1 MSTAYVPQ
9 QPQSTDNGA
18 PPAPSAPPHPP
29 TPPHASEASRL
40 LCAGAYVD
48 SGYRDRVIEQLHLNE
63 QRIAAPSLGFDAARV
78 LAHAL
83 RARRQELLWA
93 GLVLFLWVVG
103 LPLTGG
109 LLAGFVVPSL
119 LLAVA
124 GWVRGRAADPPV
136 YRRLPAFLLR
146 WWGRFGF
153 AMFLV
158 ITLVAA
164 FGGNDVDPYASSG
177 YDSYSGDSS
186 SLSDFAFP
194 NPSQVDAMIEPWR
207 AWLALGVFALITL
220 CLVAQRA
227 QFAKTMDVELSPAG
241 FADAASDPAERGE
254 GQRFQRLKER
264 IRVEQHAPLVM
275 YHEARPFC
283 GTGEAYETW
292 VLAVELRP
300 DGMKKQQPISNRTVL
315 EKIRPLLEQL
325 RLPAEFAGH
334 TVRDRLRWLEIDE
347 CVFLPAEGLRRR
359 EEAPYNERAF
369 EDHRVRAVEE
379 GAEKRRHFLRIRVGG
394 WEEEL
399 VVTVFVRIHTQG
411 RMLMLEIAPHVL
423 LPVREDFKNA
433 DRVAHAFRHNNV
445 VGKAAWGVARVPG
458 SAARSLV
465 TLGKGVVY
473 AWRLLTGGYTGA
485 LPDGPALSVRELG
498 SARVAS
504 TFQDMDVS
512 RYLKSVQDR
521 VAHGVRAALD
531 ESGYR
536 TGEFVQKIVNISGGG
551 VNIEGGV
558 EGSTFAVGSHA
569 KASSS
574 TSATPSAPADPSA
587 SATPSATTSG
597 GAAPQKGS
605 DPDGNG

>member
-1 MSTAYVPQ
+1 VSTAYVPQ
-9 QPQSTDNGA
+9 QPQPTDNGVPSA
-18 PPAPSAPPHPP
+18 SSAPPHPP
-29 TPPHASEASRL
+29 TPPHASEATRL
-40 LCAGAYVD
+40 LCAGAYLD
-48 SGYRDRVIEQLHLNE
+48 AGYRDTVIEQLHLNE
-63 QRIAAPSLGFDAARV
+63 QRLTAPSLGFDAARV

-83 RARRQELLWA
+83 RARRHELLWA

-109 LLAGFVVPSL
+109 LLTAFLVPSL

-124 GWVRGRAADPPV
+124 GWIRGDTAAPPV

-146 WWGRFGF
+146 WWGRFLF
-153 AMFLV
+153 AWLLV
-158 ITLVAA
+158 ITVLAA
-164 FGGNDVDPYASSG
+164 FGGGKDNTDDGYGSSYGSEPGAGDLLLPDFSQASG
-177 YDSYSGDSS
+177 
-186 SLSDFAFP
+186 LF
-194 NPSQVDAMIEPWR
+194 EPWR
-207 AWLALGVFALITL
+207 AWLTIGMFALIAA
-220 CLVAQRA
+220 CVVAQRA
-227 QFAKTMDVELSPAG
+227 QFAGVMDAELSPTR
-241 FADAASDPAERGE
+241 FPDAVGDPAEQTE

-264 IRVEQHAPLVM
+264 IRVEQHAPLIM

-283 GTGEAYETW
+283 GAGESYETW

-300 DGMKKQQPISNRTVL
+300 DGMKKQQPLSNRRIL
-315 EKIRPLLEQL
+315 EQIRPLLEQL

-334 TVRDRLRWLEIDE
+334 AVRDRLRWLEIDE
-347 CVFLPAEGLRRR
+347 CVFLPAEGLGRR
-359 EEAPYNERAF
+359 EEAPYSVPAF
-369 EDHRVRAVEE
+369 EEHRARAVEE

-433 DRVAHAFRHNNV
+433 DRTAHAFRHNTV
-445 VGKAAWGVARVPG
+445 FGKAAWGVARVPG
-458 SAARSLV
+458 SAARSVVALA
-465 TLGKGVVY
+465 KGLVY

-498 SARVAS
+498 SARTGS
-504 TFQDMDVS
+504 TFQEMDVS

-521 VAHGVRAALD
+521 VAHGVRAALA
-531 ESGYR
+531 ESGYQ

-569 KASSS
+569 KASSASASPPASSPASSPSPSS
-574 TSATPSAPADPSA
+574 TS
-587 SATPSATTSG
+587 SG
-597 GAAPQKGS
+597 GDAPQKGS
-605 DPDGNG
+605 GTDGNG